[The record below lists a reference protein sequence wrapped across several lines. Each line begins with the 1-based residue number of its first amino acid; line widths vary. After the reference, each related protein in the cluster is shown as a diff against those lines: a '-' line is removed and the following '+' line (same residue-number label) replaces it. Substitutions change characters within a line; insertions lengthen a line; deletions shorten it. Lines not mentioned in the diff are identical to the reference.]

1 MIKAV
6 NREAVPYVL
15 EEDRANPVVDQSI
28 FWVLPKR
35 AHEANESVK
44 RYGGAARDG
53 RGGFRDF
60 NVNKLDTADVE
71 EFVSLVQKVERY
83 ELAKDSMYRSKFKD
97 GIVTA
102 TTEKE
107 VLAEIA
113 SSMSSGHLTEIFD
126 AAGDAAKLEAG
137 RYLGKVKVENVVG

>member
-15 EEDRANPVVDQSI
+15 EEDRANPVVEQTI
-28 FWVLPKR
+28 FWVIPKR

-60 NVNKLDTADVE
+60 NVNKLDTADIE
-71 EFVSLVQKVERY
+71 EFTSLVQKVERFG
-83 ELAKDSMYRSKFKD
+83 LDKGSMYLSKFKD
-97 GIVTA
+97 GIVTS
-102 TTEKE
+102 TTEKDI
-107 VLAEIA
+107 LAEIA

-126 AAGDAAKLEAG
+126 AAGDSAKLENG
-137 RYLGKVKVENVVG
+137 RYYGKVKTENLTG